1 MDHDLKSI
9 RIQRSLPGIKD
20 IAPGKC
26 NLPDRVINIDSQ
38 GRVFVCMCEAWV
50 PWSIGHL
57 LEFNSL
63 EDVWQHPT
71 TREIRN
77 SQLAGEYKYC
87 DVRYCGVERLPVS
100 DYKHIELYLGL
111 DDSCQL
117 ACPSCRKEQQFDKDF
132 EAKRPWADHI
142 ATMIKN
148 YQGIMPINVLIGA
161 HGDPLAS
168 NFYRYVMTQLSDLPV
183 RFQLRTNGLLLKKHL
198 SELCI
203 LPKLKELEISID
215 AASAGTYEQVR
226 WPGRWD
232 SLIENLDYMS
242 EVRKQNKFKTVAN
255 FVVQA
260 SNYTEMLDFVH
271 LCDKYDMVPDFTLL
285 QDWNTFDH
293 MQNAVHYHAHDNY
306 RDFCTVVQHP
316 EIKKH
321 IGTNFDHWIKT

>member
-9 RIQRSLPGIKD
+9 RIQRSLPGVKN

-57 LEFNSL
+57 LEFTSL

-87 DVRYCGVERLPVS
+87 DVRYCGVEQLPVS

-148 YQGIMPINVLIGA
+148 YQGFMPINVLIGA

-168 NFYRYVMTQLSDLPV
+168 NFYRYVMTQLAELPV
-183 RFQLRTNGLLLKKHL
+183 CFQLRTNGLLLKKHL
-198 SELCI
+198 AELCI

-232 SLIENLDYMS
+232 SLIENLDYMA

-255 FVVQA
+255 FVVQD

-271 LCDKYDMVPDFTLL
+271 LCDKYHMVPDFTLL

-293 MQNAVHYHAHDNY
+293 KQNAVHYHGHDNY
-306 RDFCTVVQHP
+306 QDFCTLVQHP
-316 EIKKH
+316 EIKRH
-321 IGTNFDHWIKT
+321 IGTNFDHWIKA